1 MRNTNRF
8 WRKKERKNLTNSE
21 AFSLTS
27 LPNVLVNEKRVSHN
41 MVGHSIYNHNF
52 YSSNSTGIMTGI
64 VATM

>member
-1 MRNTNRF
+1 
-8 WRKKERKNLTNSE
+8 
-21 AFSLTS
+21 
-27 LPNVLVNEKRVSHN
+27 